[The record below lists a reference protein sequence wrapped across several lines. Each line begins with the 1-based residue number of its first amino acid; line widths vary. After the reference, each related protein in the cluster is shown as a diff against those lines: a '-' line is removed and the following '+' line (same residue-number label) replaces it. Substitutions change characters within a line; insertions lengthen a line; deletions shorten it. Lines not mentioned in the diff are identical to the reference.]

1 MLKTTKVND
10 NVKTVPYCH
19 LSEAIKLV
27 WLHAFV
33 RAFILLKGKLKMTK
47 HFSFCNE
54 ITKEGRALRKHKF
67 CWKINMQL
75 QLDFS
80 YERLVE

>member
-1 MLKTTKVND
+1 MTWHMYELCI
-10 NVKTVPYCH
+10 TVEED
-19 LSEAIKLV
+19 LFI
-27 WLHAFV
+27 HAFKV
-33 RAFILLKGKLKMTK
+33 FGY
-47 HFSFCNE
+47 
-54 ITKEGRALRKHKF
+54 KEGRALSTQKF

>member
-1 MLKTTKVND
+1 MHKEPKLTFALKDQMSIKD
-10 NVKTVPYCH
+10 AH
-19 LSEAIKLV
+19 LKE
-27 WLHAFV
+27 
-33 RAFILLKGKLKMTK
+33 
-47 HFSFCNE
+47 
-54 ITKEGRALRKHKF
+54 EGRALRTHTF